1 MCRLH
6 FCGTGMVGC
15 MLWIAN
21 SLQRSTAFSHSIKSR
36 ANKISKTVDP
46 ALWTPAWYGHLV
58 ITNSFLCPWGKLL
71 WIFSQ
76 FNPLNTDNGHLLFCP
91 INSFYRKPTSLM
103 RTLHCQLCAE
113 ETFPFLK
120 VKRPLVDRIPMFPT
134 LQCTGKD
141 DFRHQFQTILASN
154 LLCKERSWFLSYHI
168 NERFESFSKFTP
180 RNDGFVIFRD
190 VSFDDAFV
198 LFIFLVLCSNK
209 GVFFTFITWPAYHG
223 HHVNTDTFIC

>member
-1 MCRLH
+1 MDTCCSAQSTVSTESQPRYRLAHKSSFWARSASERSRSCRVLPH
-6 FCGTGMVGC
+6 QT
-15 MLWIAN
+15 
-21 SLQRSTAFSHSIKSR
+21 
-36 ANKISKTVDP
+36 
-46 ALWTPAWYGHLV
+46 
-58 ITNSFLCPWGKLL
+58 
-71 WIFSQ
+71 
-76 FNPLNTDNGHLLFCP
+76 
-91 INSFYRKPTSLM
+91 RKPSERLWESLTSLM

-120 VKRPLVDRIPMFPT
+120 VKRPLVDRMPMFPT

-154 LLCKERSWFLSYHI
+154 LLCKERSWFLRYHI

-198 LFIFLVLCSNK
+198 LFY
-209 GVFFTFITWPAYHG
+209 FFSFMLKQM
-223 HHVNTDTFIC
+223 VSFSLL